1 MRLLNANKLVV
12 TCETQ
17 WVRTSYYENSV
28 IFRLMF
34 TCLVL
39 SKMCGTCASAPELG
53 LHDLC
58 RFLERTRGG
67 SVHTNDVI
75 LLYLDMCLITL
86 VS

>member
-34 TCLVL
+34 TCIVL

-58 RFLERTRGG
+58 RFLERTRGEA
-67 SVHTNDVI
+67 
-75 LLYLDMCLITL
+75 ITQMM
-86 VS
+86 SYYYI